1 MKDAHKLVINNLTKE
16 TELLESLD
24 WNEEDL
30 KSLYEYLDIH
40 FSGDSII
47 TPDLLL
53 EDIKAHYGE
62 PCSKILRKMFVEV
75 SLNNGLH
82 IYDPDIEN

>member
-1 MKDAHKLVINNLTKE
+1 MKNYKKIISNLTKE

-24 WNEEDL
+24 WNEEHL
-30 KSLYEYLDIH
+30 KSLYEYLEIH

-53 EDIKAHYGE
+53 KDIKEHYGE
-62 PCSKILRKMFVEV
+62 PCSKVLREMFIEV
-75 SLNNGLH
+75 SLSNGLH

>member
-1 MKDAHKLVINNLTKE
+1 MKDHKILINNLTKE

-24 WNEEDL
+24 WNEEQL

-40 FSGDSII
+40 FNGNSII

-53 EDIKAHYGE
+53 EDIKTHYGE
-62 PCSKILRKMFVEV
+62 PCSKVLREMFIEV
-75 SLNNGLH
+75 SLHNGLH
-82 IYDPDIEN
+82 IYDPDVEN

>member
-1 MKDAHKLVINNLTKE
+1 MKELKKIVNNLTKE

-24 WNEEDL
+24 WNEDHL

-40 FSGDSII
+40 FNGDSII

-53 EDIKAHYGE
+53 EDIKEHYGE
-62 PCSKILRKMFVEV
+62 ACSKVLREMFIEV
-75 SLNNGLH
+75 SLHNGLH

>member
-1 MKDAHKLVINNLTKE
+1 MKNYKKIISNLTKE

-24 WNEEDL
+24 WNEEHL
-30 KSLYEYLDIH
+30 KSLYEYLEIH

-53 EDIKAHYGE
+53 KDIKEHYGE
-62 PCSKILRKMFVEV
+62 PCSKVLREMFVEV
-75 SLNNGLH
+75 SLTNGLH

>member
-1 MKDAHKLVINNLTKE
+1 MKNQKLIINSISKE

-24 WNEEDL
+24 WNEESL

-40 FSGDSII
+40 FAGDSII

-53 EDIKAHYGE
+53 EDIAKNYGD
-62 PCSKILRKMFVEV
+62 PCSKVLREMFVEV
-75 SLNNGLH
+75 SITNGLH
-82 IYDPDIEN
+82 IYDPDVEN